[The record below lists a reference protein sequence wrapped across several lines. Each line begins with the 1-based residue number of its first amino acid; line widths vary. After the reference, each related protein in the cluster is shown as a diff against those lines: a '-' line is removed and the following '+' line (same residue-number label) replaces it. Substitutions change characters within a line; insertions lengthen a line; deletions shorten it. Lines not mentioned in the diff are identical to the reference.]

1 MFDQMKQMGALAG
14 LLRNKDKLRAISEEA
29 QQRIAKVRAR
39 GEAGGGAV
47 VVVVTG
53 RMQVEEVRLEPAL
66 VAGLRHDDGEGGKRM
81 AESLIAEAT
90 NNALVAAQQL
100 VQREL
105 KELAQEHDLPD
116 LPGMGGLDSMLGPG
130 GPG

>member
-14 LLRNKDKLRAISEEA
+14 LLRNRDKLREISEEA
-29 QQRIAKVRAR
+29 QARISGVRAR
-39 GEAGGGAV
+39 GESGGGAV

-66 VAGLRHDDGEGGKRM
+66 VAGLRHDEGEGGKRM
-81 AESLIAEAT
+81 AEALIAEAT
-90 NNALVAAQQL
+90 NSALLAAQQL
-100 VQREL
+100 VQREI
-105 KELAQEHDLPD
+105 KALAEEHDLPD

-130 GPG
+130 

>member
-14 LLRNKDKLRAISEEA
+14 LLRNKEKLREISEEA
-29 QQRIAKVRAR
+29 QSRIARVRAR
-39 GEAGGGAV
+39 GESGGGAV

-66 VAGLRHDDGEGGKRM
+66 VAGLRHDEGEGGKRM
-81 AESLIAEAT
+81 AEALIAEAT
-90 NNALVAAQQL
+90 NSALLAAQQL
-100 VQREL
+100 VQREI
-105 KELAQEHDLPD
+105 KELAEEHDLPD

-130 GPG
+130 